1 MVASLILLLA
11 WVFSSATAIVIAC
24 VWAYCGYWWS
34 YTVHTLPLLAL
45 AATLFRVVVGPPL
58 DHVVD
63 QVPWLRLDDTRLWRV
78 LCGVSAA
85 AVPLFA
91 VFVRVPPVLLALLA
105 AAKILIPFLRWLC
118 YALAFVIIPGSLYVP
133 GGLSQR
139 ALWLVSCAVCSR
151 AQAGFQPQLPTVVQ
165 TRFHC
170 YGAELDLGV

>member
-91 VFVRVPPVLLALLA
+91 VLVRVPPVLLALLTA
-105 AAKILIPFLRWLC
+105 LKAVAPFVRWAVYYGVYFVVPVQLC
-118 YALAFVIIPGSLYVP
+118 VVVL
-133 GGLSQR
+133 Q
-139 ALWLVSCAVCSR
+139 LVAVGVR
-151 AQAGFQPQLPTVVQ
+151 QPHV
-165 TRFHC
+165 C
-170 YGAELDLGV
+170 